1 LKLNL
6 KIALAS
12 SVSLAALY
20 TVLNWWGAYL
30 VAITDL
36 VFVLVSG
43 LSAFFGLLVV
53 LKLGVRGRFG
63 WVQLGLFLAVFSWFL
78 GDLVWGIYEVGLGVP
93 VPYPSLADI
102 FYLAGYFPAII
113 GVALFLKVFS
123 RGLSELKL
131 AVASL
136 VGLMIIGLTYSF
148 LLNPLLSNPTGLLT
162 KAFDVAYPTLDAIL
176 LTLTVV
182 MLLAFEGAPAAT
194 PWFWI
199 SVGIVLTTIY
209 DISFSFGT
217 LQGWYYSGHPIELLY
232 AWGYVSMG
240 LGFDNQRKQFG

>member
-1 LKLNL
+1 MKLNL

-12 SVSLAALY
+12 SVSLAVLY
-20 TVLNWWGAYL
+20 TVLQWWGAYL
-30 VAITDL
+30 VAISD
-36 VFVLVSG
+36 VAFVLVSG

-53 LKLGVRGRFG
+53 LKLGARGRFG
-63 WVQLGLFLAVFSWFL
+63 RVQLGFFLAVFSWFL
-78 GDLVWGIYEVGLGVP
+78 GELVWGIYEVGFGVL

-131 AVASL
+131 AAAAL

-162 KAFDVAYPTLDAIL
+162 KAFDVAYPTLDAVLLIL
-176 LTLTVV
+176 TIA

-199 SVGIVLTTIY
+199 SVGMVLMTIG
-209 DISFSFGT
+209 DIGFSFGT

-232 AWGYVSMG
+232 VWGYVSLG